1 MVISF
6 CSKKMNPLIHTE
18 KSKEPMQQ
26 LLITTALSIAFI
38 FTMQI
43 ENGIARQ
50 AQGDAGTTTET
61 EETSYAE
68 LSMRLVEAVRD
79 GEPHFMITRMLAN
92 VSEDELYENLDT
104 ESKKKAFWL
113 NIYNAYVQILLL
125 ENPELFEDRNSWFGY
140 NFFSS
145 PQVTIAGRE
154 ISFDDMEHGIMRRS
168 TIKIS
173 LGYLRSW
180 FVDDFVERFWWE
192 EIDPRIHFVLICG
205 AASCPYIAPMNPDR
219 VEEQLQRGAKEYLE
233 DTTDYDAED
242 NELEVT
248 RLISWFRGDFGG
260 VSGAVEMIKNFE
272 IIPEEADPSVSYK
285 EYDWTLELGNYKEL

>member
-1 MVISF
+1 
-6 CSKKMNPLIHTE
+6 
-18 KSKEPMQQ
+18 MQQ
-26 LLITTALSIAFI
+26 LLITIALSIAFI

-50 AQGDAGTTTET
+50 AQGGTGTATET
-61 EETSYAE
+61 EEPSYAE

-79 GEPHFMITRMLAN
+79 GEPHFMITRMIAD

-145 PQVTIAGRE
+145 SQVTIAGRE

-180 FVDDFVERFWWE
+180 FVDDFVERFWWK
-192 EIDPRIHFVLICG
+192 EIDPRIHFVLNCG

-260 VSGAVEMIKNFE
+260 VSGAVEMIKSYE